1 MSSGIYHVLNRGLNN
16 SCILSKGKDRE
27 YFIELLDVQR
37 RDFTLSVYHYWSR
50 WGNEDEERKK
60 KYAAY
65 ILLDDAEDAKLFTGR
80 TAVIGDDE
88 FKARVRMNC
97 GRPTTRCAGRPRKIQ

>member
-1 MSSGIYHVLNRGLNN
+1 MAGIEGVEKPWDYGWSSAKAYVEGV
-16 SCILSKGKDRE
+16 KDPRVTAE
-27 YFIELLDVQR
+27 
-37 RDFTLSVYHYWSR
+37 HNPYWSR

-65 ILLDDAEDAKLFTGR
+65 ILLDDAEDAKLFTVR
-80 TAVIGDDE
+80 TAGIGDDE
-88 FKARVRMNC
+88 FKARDRMNC

>member
-1 MSSGIYHVLNRGLNN
+1 MAGIEGVEKPWDYGWSSAKAYVEGVKDPLVTAGHN
-16 SCILSKGKDRE
+16 S
-27 YFIELLDVQR
+27 
-37 RDFTLSVYHYWSR
+37 YWSR

-65 ILLDDAEDAKLFTGR
+65 ILLDDAEDAKLFTVR
-80 TAVIGDDE
+80 TAGIGDDE
-88 FKARVRMNC
+88 FKARDRMNC